1 MTDFRE
7 KASKL
12 QKEIALYKR
21 KYLDNRSDRDKEIEN
36 ENDWGASYLCAELL
50 EKSTLQQLFSISR
63 KRLDK
68 LYEEFNE
75 ETGRKC
81 DVDSLFNRNWLRLV
95 NCKVHIA
102 GTIRFS
108 IFRIEDVAGLDHE
121 FKFLSEKRPQNGK
134 PIPKVDFLKLV
145 EEYQIQHNL
154 VLDLDRAAKA
164 HWIKMEN
171 SHVLIESLIYYEPL
185 LKHINDFLF
194 IKKLYDLKC
203 DEKDRGICIPK
214 KDLEAILLKHQTT
227 FPQIPSLNIFLESGV
242 FNEEGDKYLLNFRSD
257 KMGLMGIVHDKTG
270 ALLWD
275 KLINNASF
283 KNDIER
289 IRSWYDLMV
298 YRNNWCDIGKFSKL
312 KSRIRF
318 LDAAMQVL
326 LNEKDLSS
334 GEDEFMKL
342 MLDQGHRITDL
353 VYVLSDKNNRPEF
366 PSNPD
371 LYYLYDGMN
380 RLDDIWQGHLMWEQG
395 SRETLSYFIHQIVR
409 NEVGYKYERVFSL
422 LRSGVEKPFL
432 LWKTAFVIH
441 YWEPDI
447 IPILV
452 LDESTASLS
461 FYLLAEITS
470 SDGIL
475 NGKQE
480 LFKKIANANFELLC
494 EFLAASPTITNKDKA
509 KIIFQCLL
517 ITENEKF
524 KIVGTDLERQKKH
537 KQESNEINLL
547 LESVFEGITMPGFHF
562 SGYVPIKHFLYP
574 TLLNE
579 LYDQI
584 INYNPEDYLSNNS
597 ITLPI
602 VKLDMLTWVLRLVNI
617 AGYDDSERAKVSYN
631 ISSTFLSFYL
641 ESMNCGLRKTW
652 DYETLQ
658 FSDRVPTWVNMHAN
672 LELIEWGYLFIE
684 LENQMLLD
692 EFLSPT
698 ELKFNKTQDKYDK
711 FNGFVANKVRTH
723 LEILLIG
730 LNDLYRKKNT
740 LIAKNLPITSVLD
753 KLELKI
759 TFIVTLYCKENPE
772 KARKDIFSL
781 LLERT
786 FWSTERE
793 ELLPI
798 IGNTINRFK
807 NENKT
812 KIISELVQTD
822 QIVRSFKLLDYLI
835 SENDKEI
842 LITLITGNNIEQFF
856 SSSSTN
862 DAEYVLQ
869 KLVEEKKFE
878 EKARQALDIWENR
891 KIKGAAVREDK
902 HLILCFRMKLLLA
915 YHELSEAKVDEIS
928 NPSLQGSFESRHF
941 SPYQEKDF
949 YKALIYFQKDEPVK
963 AYNIFNTQ
971 LKAAKEERPTLAIN
985 SFAAK
990 LKWAEQTSGQLAK
1003 RKLFQE
1009 AIEEWN
1015 EFESKLNRNSVSE
1028 IEYIKVNIWYNK
1040 LHAYKGLGDDSKFES
1055 EFSTLDKTTQLR
1067 PDFIEL
1073 RIKNLM
1079 ARNMHHEAEIL
1090 LSEAEEYHRLND
1102 GQMPDIILELRKYTD
1117 TPHTQKI
1124 LQNQYLRIFSKPPE
1138 ELVKI
1143 LPGNINKYSSLKE
1156 FLLSEITGAGTDM
1169 LTYINSISDI
1179 KKEDKF
1185 SDLMILSLT
1194 GRFRS
1199 FGWHINPARGGFP
1212 GSAELNPGLIDFAI
1226 SSAKERIA
1234 VCEALQ
1240 LKGANRTE
1248 LQTHNFK
1255 IFNYDPARNHFY
1267 IIVYFKGE
1275 DEKFN
1280 ENWETYKTDITIM
1293 VIFPAGFEL
1302 TVEGVVDISER
1313 FGTDTIK
1320 TAKSIHGID
1329 TYIYHVFI
1337 NINYLKVPPPRKRKN
1352 KKASPRS

>member
-1 MTDFRE
+1 MIDFRE

-21 KYLDNRSDRDKEIEN
+21 KYLDNRYDRDKEIEN

-50 EKSTLQQLFSISR
+50 EKSTLQQLFSIPR
-63 KRLDK
+63 ERLDK

-81 DVDSLFNRNWLRLV
+81 DADSLFNRNWLRLV
-95 NCKVHIA
+95 NCKVQIA

-108 IFRIEDVAGLDHE
+108 VYRIEDVVGLDHE
-121 FKFLSEKRPQNGK
+121 FKFLSEKRSQNGK
-134 PIPKVDFLKLV
+134 QIPEVDFLKLV

-164 HWIKMEN
+164 HWIKKEN

-194 IKKLYDLKC
+194 IKKLYDLKN
-203 DEKDRGICIPK
+203 DERDRGRCIPK
-214 KDLEAILLKHQTT
+214 KELEVIFLRHQTT
-227 FPQIPSLNIFLESGV
+227 FPQTPSLNIFLESGALI
-242 FNEEGDKYLLNFRSD
+242 EEGDKYLLNFRSD
-257 KMGLMGIVHDKTG
+257 KMGLTGIVHDKTG

-275 KLINNASF
+275 KLINNTSF

-298 YRNNWCDIGKFSKL
+298 YRNDWCDIGKFSKL

-353 VYVLSDKNNRPEF
+353 VYVLSDKHNRPEF

-380 RLDDIWQGHLMWEQG
+380 RLDDIWQGQLMWEQG

-409 NEVGYKYERVFSL
+409 NDVGYKYERVFSL
-422 LRSGVEKPFL
+422 LRSGTEKPFL

-452 LDESTASLS
+452 LDESTASLG

-470 SDGIL
+470 PDGIL

-494 EFLAASPTITNKDKA
+494 EFLAASPSITDKDKA

-524 KIVGTDLERQKKH
+524 KIVRPDLERQKKH
-537 KQESNEINLL
+537 KQESSEINLL
-547 LESVFEGITMPGFHF
+547 LKSVFESITMPGFHF
-562 SGYVPIKHFLYP
+562 SGYAPIKHFLYP
-574 TLLNE
+574 TILNE

-584 INYNPEDYLSNNS
+584 INYNPEDYLSNNA
-597 ITLPI
+597 ITLPF
-602 VKLDMLTWVLRLVNI
+602 VKLDTLTWVLRLVNI
-617 AGYDDSERAKVSYN
+617 AGYDDSERIKVSYN
-631 ISSTFLSFYL
+631 ISSIFLSFYL
-641 ESMNCGLRKTW
+641 QSMNCGLRKTW

-658 FSDRVPTWVNMHAN
+658 FSDKVPTWVNMHAN

-692 EFLSPT
+692 DFLSPT
-698 ELKFNKTQDKYDK
+698 ELRFNKTQDKYDN

-740 LIAKNLPITSVLD
+740 LIAKNLPVTSVLD

-759 TFIVTLYCKENPE
+759 TSIVTLYCKDDPG
-772 KARKDIFSL
+772 KGRKDIFSL
-781 LLERT
+781 HLERT

-793 ELLPI
+793 ELLPV
-798 IGNTINRFK
+798 IGNAINRFK

-835 SENDKEI
+835 SENDKEV

-856 SSSSTN
+856 SSSFPN

-878 EKARQALDIWENR
+878 EKARQALDIWENK
-891 KIKGAAVREDK
+891 KIKGALVRKDN

-915 YHELSEAKVDEIS
+915 YHELSAEKINEMA
-928 NPSLQGSFESRHF
+928 NPSLQGSFESKQF

-949 YKALIYFQKDEPVK
+949 YKALIYFQKNEPVK

-971 LKAAKEERPTLAIN
+971 LKAAKEDRPTLAIN
-985 SFAAK
+985 RFAAK
-990 LKWAEQTSGQLAK
+990 LQWAEQTSDQLEK

-1015 EFESKLNRNSVSE
+1015 EFESKLNRNPVLE
-1028 IEYIKVNIWYNK
+1028 IEYLKDNIWYNK
-1040 LHAYKGLGDDSKFES
+1040 LHAFIGLEDEGKFES
-1055 EFSTLDKTTQLR
+1055 EFNALDKTIQLR
-1067 PDFIEL
+1067 PDFLKL

-1079 ARNMHHEAEIL
+1079 ARNMQQHAEML
-1090 LSEAEEYHRLND
+1090 LAEAEEYHRLSD
-1102 GQMPDIILELRKYTD
+1102 GQVPNIILDLRKYTD
-1117 TPHTQKI
+1117 TADTQII
-1124 LQNQYLRIFSKPPE
+1124 LQNQYLRIFSKSPE
-1138 ELVKI
+1138 ELIKI
-1143 LPGNINKYSSLKE
+1143 LPGNVIKFSSLAE
-1156 FLLSEITGAGTDM
+1156 FLLVEITGSATDM
-1169 LTYINSISDI
+1169 LNYINSISDI

-1185 SDLMILSLT
+1185 SDLMVLSLT
-1194 GRFRS
+1194 SRFRN
-1199 FGWHINPARGGFP
+1199 FGWHISPGRGGYP
-1212 GSAELNPGLIDFAI
+1212 GSIKQNPGLIDYAI

-1240 LKGANRTE
+1240 LKGVNRAE
-1248 LQTHNFK
+1248 VQTHNFK
-1255 IFNYDPARNHFY
+1255 IFNYDPVRKLFY

-1275 DEKFN
+1275 NEKFK
-1280 ENWETYKTDITIM
+1280 ENWENYKTDITNVI
-1293 VIFPAGFEL
+1293 IFPTGFEL
-1302 TVEGVVDISER
+1302 TSAGIEDISGK
-1313 FGTDTIK
+1313 FGTDTVK
-1320 TAKSIHGID
+1320 TAKSSHGTH

-1337 NINYLKVPPPRKRKN
+1337 NINYLKISPPRKSKT
-1352 KKASPRS
+1352 KKASKGR